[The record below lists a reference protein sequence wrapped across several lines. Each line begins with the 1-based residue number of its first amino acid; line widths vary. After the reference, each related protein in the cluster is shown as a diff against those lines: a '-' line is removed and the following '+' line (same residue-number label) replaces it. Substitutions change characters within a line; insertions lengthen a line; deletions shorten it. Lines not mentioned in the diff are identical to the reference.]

1 LAWEGIGRGR
11 RNPERLDDLA
21 RATVREAAREAVRR
35 SRAAVLPLLARGS
48 GWTPGALAVM
58 AATASLPPQR
68 VGFGGVAA

>member
-48 GWTPGALAVM
+48 G
-58 AATASLPPQR
+58 
-68 VGFGGVAA
+68 